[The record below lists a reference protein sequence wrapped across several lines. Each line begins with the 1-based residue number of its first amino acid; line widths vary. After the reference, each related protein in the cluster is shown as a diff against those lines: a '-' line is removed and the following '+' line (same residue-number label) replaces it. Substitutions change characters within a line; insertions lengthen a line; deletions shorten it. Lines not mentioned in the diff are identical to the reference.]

1 MCLESPVREGTALAL
16 TALLGFLLASV
27 PVQGQASQVSIEII
41 DGGVARVR
49 YTVYTEGVTELSIPL
64 VGVPDPSFLLTVTDE
79 LNEPLAYELNETLGT
94 INVACIDAS
103 EVRISYYTQT
113 LTYKIGK
120 TWYVNFSSP
129 YMVNIIL
136 PPNATV
142 TYLNKVPEEIVPV
155 KGSISLL
162 FEPGEVV
169 VGYVFAYTPLPQ
181 PPSEPQ
187 QGGVSKPPEETGKG
201 ADELKALLESI
212 AHYAIVII
220 AILALA
226 LTVAVAIHRRRAKR
240 ALEKLSEE
248 DVQIIEGLKRLGGGA
263 FQREL
268 QRVVNLPTTTLW
280 RRLKRLEDVGLI
292 VIEKRAGR
300 NYIRLARAASV
311 P

>member
-1 MCLESPVREGTALAL
+1 MRKGIALAL
-16 TALLGFLLASV
+16 AALLGFLLASV
-27 PVQGQASQVSIEII
+27 SVKGQASRVSIEIL
-41 DGGVARVR
+41 DGGMARVR
-49 YTVYTEGVTELSIPL
+49 YTAYTEGVAELSIPL
-64 VGVPDPSFLLTVTDE
+64 VGVPDPSFLLIVTDE
-79 LNEPLAYELNETLGT
+79 FNEPLAYELNETLGT

-113 LTYKIGK
+113 LTYKVGK
-120 TWYVNFSSP
+120 IWYVNFSSP
-129 YMVNIIL
+129 YMVSLTL

-142 TYLNKVPEEIVPV
+142 IYLNKVPEEITLV

-169 VGYVFAYTPLPQ
+169 VGYVFVYTPLQQ

-187 QGGVSKPPEETGKG
+187 QDGVSKPPEQPPEGTGKV
-201 ADELKALLESI
+201 AAEPKALLESV

-220 AILALA
+220 AILLA
-226 LTVAVAIHRRRAKR
+226 LTVAVAIHRRRTKR
-240 ALEKLSEE
+240 VLERLDEE

-263 FQREL
+263 FQSEL
-268 QRVVNLPTTTLW
+268 QKVVNLPTTTLW
-280 RRLKRLEDVGLI
+280 RRLRRLEDIGLI

-300 NYIRLARAASV
+300 NYIRLARAASA